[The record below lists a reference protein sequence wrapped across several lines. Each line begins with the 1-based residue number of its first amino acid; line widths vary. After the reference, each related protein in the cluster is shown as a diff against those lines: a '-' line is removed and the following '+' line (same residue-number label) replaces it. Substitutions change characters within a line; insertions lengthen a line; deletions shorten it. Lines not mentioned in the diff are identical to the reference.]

1 MNEIELRFQIPESQ
15 WPAVRRWVAGTAK
28 SPAAQERLQAAY
40 FDTADR
46 DLARA
51 GFALRL
57 RREGEV
63 WVQTLKGAAP
73 DGMTRLEHNVPLGAD
88 TPTLDVARHADHP
101 AGQALQQ
108 LLATLPEGA
117 LQALFRTDITRLTRP
132 LRTRYGLVELA
143 LDHGELLAGEGE
155 SLRTTPVAE
164 LEIELKRGQARAV
177 LEVARQWAVE
187 RFGLTL
193 ELRTKA
199 LRGDLLARE
208 LLCAPVAESHGIH
221 WTGDMSRDD
230 ALHVLLRE
238 CLEPV
243 VGNASQIASG
253 RHQAEH
259 LHQLR
264 VGLRRLRAGLRLLAE
279 DDDAALLALA
289 DGAGQLSS
297 RLAAARDID
306 AQAEASWRVAMLAAW
321 RAERPS
327 AAVEAPPAAPIDVAA
342 LLHAR
347 DVQGWMLSVIGW
359 LARPAPEQASQ
370 DEQDLGFVHRRIAQW
385 HAAADK
391 QVKRFERLD
400 AEGRHHLRRRLRRL
414 RLAMELAFA
423 VPGGADGRRLSK
435 KELEARGKL
444 LGRIHEAAQK
454 LGALNDLEVGLSQA
468 REELALAMANG
479 DVPAAARAG
488 FSLGWLRPRQKQA
501 LEKAAKAAHAIPSAR
516 PVKPVKSA
524 KPVKPSKPVAAV
536 KVAKEENEEK
546 EGKGE
551 KAN

>member
-1 MNEIELRFQIPESQ
+1 MTEIELRFQIPESQ
-15 WPAVRRWVAGTAK
+15 WTAVHRWVAGTGK
-28 SPAAQERLQAAY
+28 SAAAAEERLQAAY
-40 FDTADR
+40 FDTAER

-73 DGMTRLEHNVPLGAD
+73 DGMTRLEHNVPLGAE

-101 AGQALQQ
+101 AGQALQA

-143 LDHGELLAGEGE
+143 LDHGALLAGEGE
-155 SLRTTPVAE
+155 TLRSTAVAE
-164 LEIELKRGQARAV
+164 LEIELKSGQARAV

-187 RFGLTL
+187 RFGLSL

-199 LRGDLLARE
+199 LRGDLLARN
-208 LLCAPVAESHGIH
+208 LDCAPVAESHGIH

-230 ALHVLLRE
+230 ALHVLLRD

-243 VGNASQIASG
+243 LGNASQIVSG
-253 RHQAEH
+253 RHQPEH

-264 VGLRRLRAGLRLLAE
+264 VALRRLRTGLRLLAGE
-279 DDDAALLALA
+279 DDVALHALA
-289 DGAGQLSS
+289 DGAGQLSR
-297 RLAAARDID
+297 RLTAARDAD
-306 AQAEASWRVAMLAAW
+306 AQAQAPWRAAMLAAW

-327 AAVEAPPAAPIDVAA
+327 AAPEPAVSPRVDVAG
-342 LLHAR
+342 LIHTR
-347 DVQGWMLSVIGW
+347 EVQGWMLAIIGW
-359 LARPAPEQASQ
+359 LARPEPEHAPES
-370 DEQDLGFVHRRIAQW
+370 EQDLSLVHERIALW
-385 HAAADK
+385 RAAADK
-391 QVKRFERLD
+391 QLKRFDRLD

-423 VPGGADGRRLSK
+423 VPGGSEGRRLSK
-435 KELEARGKL
+435 KALEARGKFL
-444 LGRIHEAAQK
+444 ERVHEAAQK
-454 LGALNDLEVGLSQA
+454 LGSLNDLEIGLSQA
-468 REELALAMANG
+468 REELALAMASS

-501 LEKAAKAAHAIPSAR
+501 LEKAAKAARAIPAL
-516 PVKPVKSA
+516 KPA
-524 KPVKPSKPVAAV
+524 KASKTS
-536 KVAKEENEEK
+536 KG
-546 EGKGE
+546 GKAG
-551 KAN
+551 

>member
-1 MNEIELRFQIPESQ
+1 MTEIELRFQIPESQ
-15 WPAVRRWVAGTAK
+15 WPAVRRWVVGTAR
-28 SPAAQERLQAAY
+28 SAAAEERLQAAY
-40 FDTADR
+40 FDTAER

-73 DGMTRLEHNVPLGAD
+73 DGMTRLEHNVPLGAE
-88 TPTLDVARHADHP
+88 TPTLDVQRHADHP
-101 AGQALQQ
+101 AGQALLQ

-143 LDHGELLAGEGE
+143 LDHGALLAGEGD
-155 SLRTTPVAE
+155 SLRSTPVAE
-164 LEIELKRGQARAV
+164 LEIELKSGPARAV

-187 RFGLTL
+187 RFGLSL

-199 LRGDLLARE
+199 LRGDLLARGVD
-208 LLCAPVAESHGIH
+208 CAPVADSAVTH

-230 ALHVLLRE
+230 ALHLLLRDA
-238 CLEPV
+238 LEPV

-253 RHQAEH
+253 RHQPEH

-279 DDDAALLALA
+279 DDDVALHALA
-289 DGAGQLSS
+289 DGAAQLSR
-297 RLAAARDID
+297 RLTAARDVD
-306 AQAEASWRVAMLAAW
+306 AQAEASWRRALDAAW

-327 AAVEAPPAAPIDVAA
+327 AAADAPTPARIDVAA
-342 LLHAR
+342 LLLTR
-347 DVQGWMLSVIGW
+347 EVQGWMLAIIGW
-359 LARPAPEQASQ
+359 LARPAPAHESEENHGLA
-370 DEQDLGFVHRRIAQW
+370 FVHARIAQW

-391 QVKRFERLD
+391 QIKRFNRLD
-400 AEGRHHLRRRLRRL
+400 VEGRHHLRRRLRRL
-414 RLAMELAFA
+414 RLAMELAIA
-423 VPGGADGRRLSK
+423 VPGGVDGPRLSK
-435 KELEARGKL
+435 KELGARAKRL
-444 LGRIHEAAQK
+444 ASIHAAAQQ

-468 REELALAMANG
+468 REALSLAMAHG

-488 FSLGWLRPRQKQA
+488 FALGWLRPRQKRA
-501 LEKAAKAAHAIPSAR
+501 LAKAKKAIKA
-516 PVKPVKSA
+516 
-524 KPVKPSKPVAAV
+524 VAPI
-536 KVAKEENEEK
+536 KDLSSSRRDR
-546 EGKGE
+546 
-551 KAN
+551 

>member
-15 WPAVRRWVAGTAK
+15 WPAVHRWMAGSGK
-28 SPAAQERLQAAY
+28 STAAQERLQAAY
-40 FDTADR
+40 FDTAER

-88 TPTLDVARHADHP
+88 TPALDVARHADHP
-101 AGQALQQ
+101 AGQALQE

-143 LDHGELLAGEGE
+143 LDHGALLAGEGDT
-155 SLRTTPVAE
+155 LRSAAVAE
-164 LEIELKRGQARAV
+164 LEIELKSGQARAV

-187 RFGLTL
+187 RFGLSL

-199 LRGDLLARE
+199 LRGDLLARN
-208 LLCAPVAESHGIH
+208 LDCAPVAESHGIH
-221 WTGDMSRDD
+221 WTGDMTRDD
-230 ALHVLLRE
+230 ALHVLLRD

-243 VGNASQIASG
+243 LGNASQIVSG
-253 RHQAEH
+253 RHQPEH

-264 VGLRRLRAGLRLLAE
+264 VGLRRLRAGLRLLAG
-279 DDDAALLALA
+279 DDEVALHALA
-289 DGAGQLSS
+289 DGAGQLSR
-297 RLAAARDID
+297 RLTAARDAD
-306 AQAEASWRVAMLAAW
+306 AQAEAPWRVAMLAAW

-327 AAVEAPPAAPIDVAA
+327 AAAPEAAAAPRVDVAG
-342 LLHAR
+342 LIHAR
-347 DVQGWMLSVIGW
+347 EVQGWMLAIIGW
-359 LARPAPEQASQ
+359 LARPEPEHVPGSQ
-370 DEQDLGFVHRRIAQW
+370 QDLSFVHERIAQW
-385 HAAADK
+385 RAAADK
-391 QVKRFERLD
+391 QLKRFDRLD

-435 KELEARGKL
+435 KELETRGKL
-444 LGRIHEAAQK
+444 LERVHEAAQK
-454 LGALNDLEVGLSQA
+454 LGALNDLEIGLSQA
-468 REELALAMANG
+468 REQLALAMASS

-501 LEKAAKAAHAIPSAR
+501 LERAAKAVRAIPAFKPAKAAKR
-516 PVKPVKSA
+516 A
-524 KPVKPSKPVAAV
+524 KPAKASKGGKPD
-536 KVAKEENEEK
+536 
-546 EGKGE
+546 
-551 KAN
+551 